1 MIVILKNRADADELD
16 NLVYWLKEQG
26 IGVRPT
32 VGSQQTILGLVGD
45 TSRIDMDLIA
55 ALDIVE
61 SVKRV
66 QEPFKY
72 VNRKFHPEDTVITVG
87 DVKIGGGSL
96 AIFAGPNA
104 VESEEM
110 LMETAKAVQ
119 AGGAGILVGGAFK
132 SRSSPYAFQG
142 LGIEGLRLLMKAKE
156 ETGLPVMSE
165 IMDGSQLPAFEDVD
179 ILAVGAGNMQNYAL
193 LRDLGRCRKP
203 VLLRR
208 NPSATYE
215 EFLMSAEYI
224 VAGGND
230 QVILCE
236 RGVRTFEN
244 YTRGT
249 LDVTAVP
256 VLKSLTHLPVVVD
269 PSHACGKYALVPALT
284 AAAVA
289 AGADG
294 VCLDVH
300 NDPAHALCGG
310 PQSLTTD
317 KFKRVAEKLRGVAE
331 AVR

>member
-32 VGSQQTILGLVGD
+32 VGAQQTILGLVGD

-72 VNRKFHPEDTVITVG
+72 VNRKFHPEDTVIPVG
-87 DVKIGGGSL
+87 NVQIGGGGVT
-96 AIFAGPNA
+96 IFAGPNA

-110 LMETAKAVQ
+110 LMETAEAVL
-119 AGGAGILVGGAFK
+119 AGGAGILSGGAFK

-156 ETGLPVMSE
+156 KTGLPVMSE
-165 IMDGSQLPAFEDVD
+165 IMDGSQLPAFENVD
-179 ILAVGAGNMQNYAL
+179 ILEVGPGNMNNYAL
-193 LRDLGRCRKP
+193 LRALGRCPKP

-224 VAGGND
+224 VSGGNN

-236 RGVRTFEN
+236 CGVRTFEN
-244 YTRGT
+244 YTRAT
-249 LDVTAVP
+249 LDLAAVP

-269 PSHACGKYALVPALT
+269 PGHACGKYALVPSLA

-300 NDPAHALCGG
+300 NDPAHARCGG

-317 KFKRVAEKLRGVAE
+317 RFMRVAEELRSVAE